1 MTTKEMVYVC
11 FIGCTKTKKTYRCK
25 PTEMYSESTL
35 FKKQLKYIETVYNC
49 DYYILSAKYG
59 LLHPDHDIEPYDLS
73 LYDMNSID
81 YKNWCSFVYD
91 QMITCFDT
99 DKIKAVFL
107 CGNKYR
113 KPFLNVFD
121 SYEEPFKGLGIG
133 QQMKKINEVIL

>member
-1 MTTKEMVYVC
+1 MDKTTVC

-59 LLHPDHDIEPYDLS
+59 LLHPEHDIEPYDLS
-73 LYDMNSID
+73 LYDMNKKD
-81 YKNWCSFVYD
+81 YNIWCKYVNE
-91 QMITCFDT
+91 QICNCFD
-99 DKIKAVFL
+99 IENIHAVFL
-107 CGNKYR
+107 CGKKYR
-113 KPFLNVFD
+113 NKLLNIFN